1 VHALGVPPFFIMLR
15 FISIFILLLLHLCAG
30 AQELYV
36 FTNPA
41 SNIPAKALVAKLS
54 SKSMKSYHNNNREF
68 RVSPELQAG
77 LTKNLMIAGGASFS
91 NMFFQSNMAFESA
104 RLYAKYR
111 FYSNDAPHKHFRAA
125 VFTQSSWSNN
135 PLVYQEFNLDGDN
148 SGFQI
153 GAVGTQLINKFAV
166 SGGLSYVRQLE
177 ERNKVEF
184 FRGFSNEAV
193 QYNISMGYLLFPRI
207 YESIKQTNLNLYC
220 EFLGQQNTDLNVG
233 FLDIAPALQLI
244 FNSSARVN
252 LGGRFQLT
260 GTAHRMADRSL
271 FLSFE
276 YYFLNA
282 FK

>member
-1 VHALGVPPFFIMLR
+1 MLR
-15 FISIFILLLLHLCAG
+15 FISIFIVLLLHLCAG

-36 FTNPA
+36 FSNPA

-54 SKSMKSYHNNNREF
+54 TKTMESYHDLNREF

-77 LTKNLMIAGGASFS
+77 ISKNLMIAGGVSFS
-91 NMFFQSNMAFESA
+91 NMFFQNNMAFESA

-125 VFTQSSWSNN
+125 VFSQGSWSNN
-135 PLVYQEFNLDGDN
+135 PLVYQELNLDGDN

-153 GAVGTQLINKFAV
+153 GAVGTQLINKFAA
-166 SGGLSYVRQLE
+166 SGGVSYVKQLE
-177 ERNKVEF
+177 RRSKVDF
-184 FRGFSNEAV
+184 LRPFSNDAV
-193 QYNISMGYLLFPRI
+193 QYNLSMGYLLFPFK
-207 YESIKQTNLNLYC
+207 YESINQTNLNLYC
-220 EFLGQQNTDLNVG
+220 EFLGQQSLDLDVA
-233 FLDIAPALQLI
+233 FLDIAPALQMI
-244 FNSSARVN
+244 FNSTARVN
-252 LGGRFQLT
+252 LGARFQLT
-260 GTAHRMADRSL
+260 GTAHRMAERSV